1 MTNQPENNLK
11 QWSNMIDNQQ
21 LLNSII
27 QITFENVTP
36 VFLVP
41 RLPGKLGAWKAPDKR
56 TESMNLCTE
65 IRKSA

>member
-1 MTNQPENNLK
+1 MTNQPENILK
-11 QWSNMIDNQQ
+11 QWSMIDNQQ
-21 LLNSII
+21 LLNLIF